1 MKLIPTIQGGV
12 TMAYNL
18 SAIQKTLNDITKA
31 IKSVINV
38 DVTIADS
45 NLTRITASG
54 KNITRVGEQISKKCV
69 FSKSLDSME
78 SFIIENPR
86 ENIRCIGCDKK
97 TECKEFA
104 QVCCPII
111 VQGQAAGVIGLIAFN
126 EDQKKRIVENEIN
139 LLDFLKKMSSLIASK
154 LIEQEST
161 IRIKKLANELDTTM
175 DLIDVGVIYTDEKGK
190 IERSNKTAQEY
201 FSKSSIS
208 KGTTIENIISLSP
221 VGIIDNVKNKSFNYS
236 EHDRKFHGF
245 YSIHP
250 IIYDNETKGYV
261 FTITELEEMISVFSN
276 IAGKSREIAFDNII
290 SENKEMLN
298 VINHAKQFAKGNSS
312 VLVQGESG
320 TGKELFARAIH
331 NQSPRRDSPFIAVN
345 CSALP
350 ENLIES
356 ELFGYE
362 EGSFTGAKKGGNPGK
377 FELAGNGTIFLDE
390 IGDMPLHLQS
400 KLLRV
405 LQEKSFT
412 RVGGNRTIPME
423 ARVISATNRNLETMV
438 EESEFREDL
447 YFRLNVIPIHI
458 PPLRERKDDIM
469 ILSNVFLR
477 KFSIQ
482 FNKDMKYFEDS
493 LVEFLTRYT
502 WPGNIR
508 ELENTIEYLVNITDG
523 DLCRKSNL
531 PNRLK
536 RHFSGVENT
545 GNEINKKEEPKSI
558 MTIEEVEKR
567 EIGKALKVYGR
578 NSTGIDKSAEALNI
592 GRATLYRKIKKY
604 EL

>member
-1 MKLIPTIQGGV
+1 ME
-12 TMAYNL
+12 YNL
-18 SAIQKTLNDITKA
+18 GAIQETLDDITNA

-38 DVTIADS
+38 EVTIADS

-54 KNITRVGEQISKKCV
+54 SNLSRIGEKISKKCV
-69 FSKSLDSME
+69 FSQSLDSME

-86 ENIRCIGCDKK
+86 HNRRCKDCDMKN
-97 TECKEFA
+97 ECIETA

-111 VQGQAAGVIGLIAFN
+111 VQGQAAGVIGLLAFN

-139 LLDFLKKMSSLIASK
+139 LLDFLKNMSRLIAAK
-154 LIEQEST
+154 LVEHEIT
-161 IRIKKLANELDTTM
+161 RKIKKLANELDTTM
-175 DLIDVGVIYTDEKGK
+175 DLLDVGVIYTDESGK

-201 FSKSSIS
+201 FSKNKIS
-208 KGTTIENIISLSP
+208 KGTNIKNIVSMSP
-221 VGIIDNVKNKSFNYS
+221 VGIVDTVKNKDFNYS
-236 EHDRKFHGF
+236 EKERKFHGF

-261 FTITELEEMISVFSN
+261 FTITELEELISVFSN
-276 IAGKSREIAFDNII
+276 IAGKSREITFDNII
-290 SENKEMLN
+290 SENSEMAN
-298 VINHAKQFAKGNSS
+298 IINHAKQFARGNSS
-312 VLVQGESG
+312 VLIQGESG

-331 NQSPRRDSPFIAVN
+331 NASPRRDFPFIAVN

-362 EGSFTGAKKGGNPGK
+362 EGSFTGAKKGGNLGK
-377 FELAGNGTIFLDE
+377 FELAGKGTIFLDE

-405 LQEKSFT
+405 LQEKNFT
-412 RVGGNRTIPME
+412 RVGGNKFIVME
-423 ARVISATNRNLETMV
+423 ARVISATNKTLETMV
-438 EESEFREDL
+438 AESEFREDL
-447 YFRLNVIPIHI
+447 YFRLNVIPILL

-477 KFSIQ
+477 KFSNQ
-482 FNKDMKYFEDS
+482 FGKEVKYFEND
-493 LVEFLTRYT
+493 LVEFLTDYT

-508 ELENTIEYLVNITDG
+508 ELENTVEYLVNITDG
-523 DLCRKSNL
+523 DLCRKSDL
-531 PNRLK
+531 PKRLVK
-536 RHFSGVENT
+536 CSPDIERTKSPT
-545 GNEINKKEEPKSI
+545 GLKEKASVV
-558 MTIEEVEKR
+558 MTIDEVEKR
-567 EIGKALKVYGR
+567 EIQKALEIYGK
-578 NSTGIDKSAEALNI
+578 NSAGIDKAAEALNI

-604 EL
+604 GL

>member
-1 MKLIPTIQGGV
+1 ME
-12 TMAYNL
+12 YNL
-18 SAIQKTLNDITKA
+18 SAIQKTLDDITKA

-54 KNITRVGEQISKKCV
+54 STITGIGEQISKNCV
-69 FSKSLDSME
+69 FSKALESME

-86 ENIRCIGCDKK
+86 ENIRCKDCEQKN
-97 TECKEFA
+97 ECSEFA
-104 QVCCPII
+104 QVSCPII
-111 VQGQAAGVIGLIAFN
+111 VAGQAAGVIGLIAFN

-139 LLDFLKKMSSLIASK
+139 LLDFLKKMSSLIAAK
-154 LIEQEST
+154 LIEHEST
-161 IRIKKLANELDTTM
+161 IKIKKLANELDTTM
-175 DLIDVGVIYTDEKGK
+175 DLIDVGVIYTDENGK
-190 IERSNKTAQEY
+190 IERSNKAARGY
-201 FSKSSIS
+201 FNNENISRGTSID
-208 KGTTIENIISLSP
+208 TIISLPSL
-221 VGIIDNVKNKSFNYS
+221 GITETVKNKSFNYT
-236 EHDRKFHGF
+236 EKDRKFHGF

-261 FTITELEEMISVFSN
+261 FTITELEEIISVLSN
-276 IAGKSREIAFDNII
+276 IAGNSREITFDNII
-290 SENKEMLN
+290 GENQEILN

-312 VLVQGESG
+312 VLIQGESG

-331 NQSPRRDSPFIAVN
+331 NESPRSDFPFIAVN

-377 FELAGNGTIFLDE
+377 FELAGKGTIFLDE

-405 LQEKSFT
+405 LQEKTFT
-412 RVGGNRTIPME
+412 RVGGNKPSSMD

-469 ILSNVFLR
+469 ILSNIFLR
-477 KFSIQ
+477 KYSSQ
-482 FNKDMKYFEDS
+482 FNKDVRYFEDS
-493 LVEFLTRYT
+493 LVDFLSEYK

-508 ELENTIEYLVNITDG
+508 ELENTIEYLVNITEG

-531 PNRLK
+531 PIRFK
-536 RHFSGVENT
+536 KHFAQSSNIDAI
-545 GNEINKKEEPKSI
+545 NESEEIQTI
-558 MTIEEVEKR
+558 MTIDNLEKR
-567 EIGKALKVYGR
+567 EIQKALIVYGR
-578 NSTGIDKSAEALNI
+578 NSSGIDQACQALGI

-604 EL
+604 NI